1 MTKQS
6 DPILLVC
13 RVCGD
18 EFAAAGRGR
27 TPMYCSNTCRQ
38 ESYLKRR
45 IDRAVAEALELR
57 SKLEPE
63 LRSKSDR

>member
-1 MTKQS
+1 
-6 DPILLVC
+6 
-13 RVCGD
+13 
-18 EFAAAGRGR
+18 
-27 TPMYCSNTCRQ
+27 MYCSNTCRQ

-57 SKLEPE
+57 SKLETE